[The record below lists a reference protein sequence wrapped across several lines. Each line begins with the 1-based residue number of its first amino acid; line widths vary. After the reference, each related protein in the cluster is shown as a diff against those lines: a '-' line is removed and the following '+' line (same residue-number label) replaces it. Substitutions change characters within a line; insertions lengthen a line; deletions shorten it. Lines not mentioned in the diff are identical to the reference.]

1 MRRRRRPGQELHRY
15 GLSWPKIA
23 FSTVIFAFL
32 LTVIIG
38 FLYSGFVVFRRAG
51 VRAADMR
58 TSVFH
63 INIISFYIIYLNV
76 CSLWSG
82 FVIFRRAGSRATNI
96 FI

>member
-32 LTVIIG
+32 LTVIVG

-51 VRAADMR
+51 ARAAD
-58 TSVFH
+58 
-63 INIISFYIIYLNV
+63 
-76 CSLWSG
+76 
-82 FVIFRRAGSRATNI
+82 I
-96 FI
+96 FIFIL